1 MIVSTNDGGGK
12 QGQQSVLCPEP
23 TKRRKAFR
31 HGGDGRRL
39 DACRRCLGS
48 FSTPTIHRSPTFRP
62 RGARFSLHTTLLD
75 CVGRGQGG
83 SGQGFV
89 RLDEQRARSAR
100 CCSGTLDLEP
110 EPAWSASGSTY
121 VRSRPRR
128 HSVPTRYSLCDL
140 GACLESKSTLWL
152 GLRCWPNTPVV
163 LPTEPCPPLRRQR
176 YLT

>member
-12 QGQQSVLCPEP
+12 GSKACFVLNQRNEGNRFGMEATAADWTRAAAALAHFFDTHHP
-23 TKRRKAFR
+23 
-31 HGGDGRRL
+31 
-39 DACRRCLGS
+39 
-48 FSTPTIHRSPTFRP
+48 SPTFRP

-110 EPAWSASGSTY
+110 EPA
-121 VRSRPRR
+121 
-128 HSVPTRYSLCDL
+128 
-140 GACLESKSTLWL
+140 
-152 GLRCWPNTPVV
+152 
-163 LPTEPCPPLRRQR
+163 
-176 YLT
+176 